1 MQQRIAEDI
10 SRRQTV
16 KLTLPDNWWVCI
28 VVVFFTHNLKV
39 WHCWRLRNVTEMP
52 TQSYRTVSVTISR
65 LLIVLSQKK
74 SEHFLSLFT
83 SPDAISTIVRKVLG
97 CAKTFSNI
105 FHHYVSQAVS
115 TESKKRNSARNAIC
129 VQYRETIKT
138 TNYNDWNKG
147 LMKRL
152 RQSIVDPLWP
162 VHEKGS
168 SRQNAYKAASLP
180 LWSDMENSPSGV
192 IITFSL
198 WQSSNSH
205 T

>member
-105 FHHYVSQAVS
+105 FHHYVSEAKCRRKAKNATPPEMQYVYS
-115 TESKKRNSARNAIC
+115 TGRQLKP
-129 VQYRETIKT
+129 QTI
-138 TNYNDWNKG
+138 
-147 LMKRL
+147 MIEIR
-152 RQSIVDPLWP
+152 V
-162 VHEKGS
+162 
-168 SRQNAYKAASLP
+168 
-180 LWSDMENSPSGV
+180 
-192 IITFSL
+192 
-198 WQSSNSH
+198 
-205 T
+205 